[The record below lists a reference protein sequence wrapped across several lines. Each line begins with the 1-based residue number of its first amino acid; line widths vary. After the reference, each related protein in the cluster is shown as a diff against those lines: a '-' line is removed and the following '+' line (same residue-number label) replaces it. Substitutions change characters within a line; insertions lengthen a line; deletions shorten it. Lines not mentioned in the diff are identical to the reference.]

1 MSLEP
6 IVPTAN
12 GRVDERSRLI
22 LPVAVSGKR
31 VWTTDKDGKFT
42 ADRLAPGSYRPEVG
56 GWGGATVRLNPRLSA
71 CDKIRSNEVNVKRER
86 LTQIVL
92 VIVGLVNLSLIY
104 FLYMDLRHSSWLL
117 ERKNEV
123 EPMFLSFFIP
133 VGVFLLM
140 AARRPSE
147 HRSMIALA
155 AWWNISHGVVM
166 AIQTVEA
173 WIHSVHRNFT
183 DVIVFLVIGVVLLA
197 LLPAKRRAVAPGVA

>member
-1 MSLEP
+1 MPL
-6 IVPTAN
+6 
-12 GRVDERSRLI
+12 R
-22 LPVAVSGKR
+22 VAVPAANCRFDEHDCLFMIVACGLSISTCWISS
-31 VWTTDKDGKFT
+31 VI
-42 ADRLAPGSYRPEVG
+42 ADIVVPFWVPVLNFLGERLLGSQQNS
-56 GWGGATVRLNPRLSA
+56 L
-71 CDKIRSNEVNVKRER
+71 NEVNVKRER

-92 VIVGLVNLSLIY
+92 VIVGLLNVALIY

-117 ERKNEV
+117 EGKNEV

-173 WIHSVHRNFT
+173 WNHGVHRNFT
-183 DVIVFLVIGVVLLA
+183 DVIVSLVIGVVLLA
-197 LLPAKRRAVAPGVA
+197 LLPAKREAIAPGVA

>member
-1 MSLEP
+1 VNPLR
-6 IVPTAN
+6 
-12 GRVDERSRLI
+12 GRGCAS
-22 LPVAVSGKR
+22 
-31 VWTTDKDGKFT
+31 
-42 ADRLAPGSYRPEVG
+42 
-56 GWGGATVRLNPRLSA
+56 N
-71 CDKIRSNEVNVKRER
+71 KIRSNEVNVRRER
-86 LTQIVL
+86 LLQIVL
-92 VIVGLVNLSLIY
+92 VIVGLVNVALIY

-117 ERKNEV
+117 EQKNEC

-173 WIHSVHRNFT
+173 RIHGVHRDFT
-183 DVIVFLVIGVVLLA
+183 DVVVFILIGGVLLA
-197 LLPAKRRAVAPGVA
+197 LLPAKREAAAPSVA

>member
-1 MSLEP
+1 LQ
-6 IVPTAN
+6 
-12 GRVDERSRLI
+12 I
-22 LPVAVSGKR
+22 LFFLSCVLV
-31 VWTTDKDGKFT
+31 
-42 ADRLAPGSYRPEVG
+42 
-56 GWGGATVRLNPRLSA
+56 LNPRDERLLGSQQ
-71 CDKIRSNEVNVKRER
+71 SSLNEVNVKRER

-92 VIVGLVNLSLIY
+92 VLVGLLNLALIY

-117 ERKNEV
+117 EGKNEC

-173 WIHSVHRNFT
+173 RIHGAHRDLT
-183 DVIVFLVIGVVLLA
+183 DVVVFIAIGVVLLA
-197 LLPAKRRAVAPGVA
+197 LLPAKRDAVASGVA

>member
-1 MSLEP
+1 M
-6 IVPTAN
+6 
-12 GRVDERSRLI
+12 
-22 LPVAVSGKR
+22 
-31 VWTTDKDGKFT
+31 
-42 ADRLAPGSYRPEVG
+42 
-56 GWGGATVRLNPRLSA
+56 
-71 CDKIRSNEVNVKRER
+71 KRER

-92 VIVGLVNLSLIY
+92 VIVGLINLSLIY

-117 ERKNEV
+117 ERKNET
-123 EPMFLSFFIP
+123 EPKFLSFLIP

-155 AWWNISHGVVM
+155 AWWNISHGAVM

-173 WIHSVHRNFT
+173 WIHSVHRSFT

-197 LLPAKRRAVAPGVA
+197 LLPAKREAVASGVA

>member
-1 MSLEP
+1 M
-6 IVPTAN
+6 
-12 GRVDERSRLI
+12 R
-22 LPVAVSGKR
+22 
-31 VWTTDKDGKFT
+31 
-42 ADRLAPGSYRPEVG
+42 
-56 GWGGATVRLNPRLSA
+56 
-71 CDKIRSNEVNVKRER
+71 RER

-92 VIVGLVNLSLIY
+92 VIVGLFNVALIY

-117 ERKNEV
+117 EQNNEC

-140 AARRPSE
+140 AARRPSK

-155 AWWNISHGVVM
+155 AWWNISHGGVM

-173 WIHSVHRNFT
+173 RIHSVPRSFT

-197 LLPAKRRAVAPGVA
+197 LLPAKREVVVPASTR

>member
-1 MSLEP
+1 MQ
-6 IVPTAN
+6 
-12 GRVDERSRLI
+12 I
-22 LPVAVSGKR
+22 LFFLSCVLV
-31 VWTTDKDGKFT
+31 
-42 ADRLAPGSYRPEVG
+42 
-56 GWGGATVRLNPRLSA
+56 LNPLGERLLGSQQN
-71 CDKIRSNEVNVKRER
+71 SLNEVNVKRER

-92 VIVGLVNLSLIY
+92 AIVGLLNLALIY

-133 VGVFLLM
+133 VGIFLLV

-155 AWWNISHGVVM
+155 AWWNISHGAVM

-173 WIHSVHRNFT
+173 WIHSVQRNFN
-183 DVIVFLVIGVVLLA
+183 DVIVFLVIGGVLLV
-197 LLPAKRRAVAPGVA
+197 LLPAKREAVAPGVA